1 MKKILGILLVVAM
14 LMTSMT
20 AMADTFEGVGTG
32 IGGEMK
38 LNVTVEDGKIT
49 AIEVVSHGETAGIS
63 DPAFAQIP
71 QAIIDNQ
78 SLAVDVV
85 GGATLTSNG
94 ILAAVEAAAA
104 AAGLDVAALKAAE
117 VKAEEVTYATELT
130 ADVVVVGAGGAG
142 LAAATAATQNG
153 ASVLVLEKM
162 GTVGGNSIICGGIYN
177 SPNANLQASVEMSDS
192 VKSLVETAIA
202 QAPVSDEHAELI
214 AAV

>member
-1 MKKILGILLVVAM
+1 MKKILGLLLVVAM

-38 LNVTVEDGKIT
+38 LNVTVEGGKIT
-49 AIEVVSHGETAGIS
+49 AIEVVFHGETAGIS

-117 VKAEEVTYATELT
+117 VKAEEVTYANELT

-153 ASVLVLEKM
+153 ASVIV
-162 GTVGGNSIICGGIYN
+162 I
-177 SPNANLQASVEMSDS
+177 
-192 VKSLVETAIA
+192 
-202 QAPVSDEHAELI
+202 
-214 AAV
+214 

>member
-1 MKKILGILLVVAM
+1 MKKILGLLLVVAM

-78 SLAVDVV
+78 SLAVDAV

-104 AAGLDVAALKAAE
+104 AAGLDVEALKAA
-117 VKAEEVTYATELT
+117 
-130 ADVVVVGAGGAG
+130 
-142 LAAATAATQNG
+142 
-153 ASVLVLEKM
+153 
-162 GTVGGNSIICGGIYN
+162 
-177 SPNANLQASVEMSDS
+177 ANR
-192 VKSLVETAIA
+192 
-202 QAPVSDEHAELI
+202 
-214 AAV
+214 